1 MQDAISAIIKM
12 QMTNHSVK
20 RLKTSAMNLPDVV
33 RFHLDRQ
40 GFPYR
45 LLGCPAAESLVQAAE
60 KLDIP
65 PRQIARTVLLKDTAG
80 LVMAILPYS
89 YILDFLTLCDVLQRD
104 LEPLYG
110 SETHG
115 FFKQYGCKI
124 GCHPPLPGAFAIPA
138 LADAS
143 LIADE
148 DADIYFDG
156 GNGDVLVSMRV
167 ADFRELLAVARWDRF
182 AVSTEDLDSLL
193 SEQVLTPQNLTNLTK
208 RYTPAQ
214 LREGIEAITEL
225 PVMPQTAQWI
235 RALRAKPDVAV
246 EDILQIVE
254 YDPSL
259 AAQVVYWA
267 RSPLHGYHGPVDSLE
282 TAIQQVLGI
291 ENTLNLLL
299 GSCMSQTFHV
309 PVDGPVGLQT
319 FWRHSIYCASLAS
332 ELAKLLPELM
342 NVKPGL
348 AYLCGL
354 LHDFGY
360 LVLGH
365 VFPARFFLFNRF
377 LAVNRNV
384 PLDALERYVLGV
396 EHWHI
401 GAWLMQSWAMPEE
414 VIAAVR
420 WHHNEDCT
428 QPHAEYSNLVLIAN
442 RLLHHIGVDEEP
454 NPRLP
459 ALAMFTLGITREQ
472 AIEALARVQAS
483 MVELDSLSAALRLP
497 AESSSLQSG

>member
-1 MQDAISAIIKM
+1 M
-12 QMTNHSVK
+12 
-20 RLKTSAMNLPDVV
+20 MNLPDVV
-33 RFHLDRQ
+33 RFHLDQ
-40 GFPYR
+40 HGFPYR
-45 LLGCPAAESLVQAAE
+45 LIDCPSVESLDQAAA

-65 PRQIARTVLLKDTAG
+65 PRQIVRTVLLRDRAG
-80 LVMAILPYS
+80 LVMAILPCS
-89 YILDFLTLCDVLQRD
+89 YILDFSILCQALQRD
-104 LEPLYG
+104 LDPLYG
-110 SETHG
+110 IETHH
-115 FFKQYGCKI
+115 FFEQYGCQT

-143 LIADE
+143 LVADE
-148 DADIYFDG
+148 DAEVYFDG
-156 GNGDVLVSMRV
+156 GNGDVLVSMRAV
-167 ADFRELLAVARWDRF
+167 DFRQVLATARWGHF
-182 AVSTEDLDSLL
+182 AVSTEDLDALL
-193 SEQVLTPQNLTNLTK
+193 SQQAATPQNLVNLTR

-225 PVMPQTAQWI
+225 PVMPQTVQWI
-235 RALRAKPDVAV
+235 MALRAKSDVTV
-246 EDILQIVE
+246 KEILQVAE

-267 RSPLHGYHGPVDSLE
+267 RSPLHGYQGPVDSLE

-299 GSCMSQTFHV
+299 GSCMGQTFHI

-319 FWRHSIYCASLAS
+319 FWRHSIYCASLIS
-332 ELAKLLPELM
+332 ELVKLLPEPT

-377 LAVNRNV
+377 LAVNRSV
-384 PLDALERYVLGV
+384 PLDVVERYVLGV

-442 RLLHHIGVDEEP
+442 RLLRYAGLGEES
-454 NPRLP
+454 NHRLP
-459 ALAMFTLGITREQ
+459 ALVMFTLGITREQ
-472 AIEALARVQAS
+472 AMEALDRVQSS
-483 MVELDSLSAALRLP
+483 MAELDSLSTALRLP
-497 AESSSLQSG
+497 AEG

>member
-1 MQDAISAIIKM
+1 M
-12 QMTNHSVK
+12 
-20 RLKTSAMNLPDVV
+20 MNLPDAVQ
-33 RFHLDRQ
+33 FHLNQ
-40 GFPYR
+40 HSFPYR
-45 LLGCPAAESLVQAAE
+45 LIDCPSVESLVQAAA

-65 PRQIARTVLLKDTAG
+65 PRQIARAVLLRDKAG
-80 LVMAILPYS
+80 LVMAILPCS
-89 YILDFLTLCDVLQRD
+89 YILDFSMLCQALQRD
-104 LEPLYG
+104 LDPLYG
-110 SETHG
+110 IETHR
-115 FFKQYGCKI
+115 FFEQYGCKT
-124 GCHPPLPGAFAIPA
+124 GSHPPLPGVFAIPA

-143 LIADE
+143 LVVDE
-148 DADIYFDG
+148 DAEVYFDG
-156 GNGDVLVSMRV
+156 GNGDVLVSMRA
-167 ADFRELLAVARWDRF
+167 ADFRQVLATARWGHF
-182 AVSTEDLDSLL
+182 AVSTENLDALL
-193 SEQVLTPQNLTNLTK
+193 SQQAMTPQNLVNLTR

-225 PVMPQTAQWI
+225 PVMPQTVQWI
-235 RALRAKPDVAV
+235 MALRAKSDVTV
-246 EDILQIVE
+246 EEILQIVE

-267 RSPLHGYHGPVDSLE
+267 RSPLHGYQGPVDSLE

-291 ENTLNLLL
+291 ENSLNLLL
-299 GSCMSQTFHV
+299 GSCMGQTFHI

-319 FWRHSIYCASLAS
+319 FWRHSIYCASLVS
-332 ELAKLLPELM
+332 ELVKLLPEPT

-377 LAVNRNV
+377 LAVNRSV
-384 PLDALERYVLGV
+384 PLDVLERYVLGV

-401 GAWLMQSWAMPEE
+401 GAWLLQSWAMPEE

-442 RLLHHIGVDEEP
+442 RLLRYAGLGEES
-454 NPRLP
+454 NHRLP
-459 ALAMFTLGITREQ
+459 ALVMFTLGITREQ
-472 AIEALARVQAS
+472 AMEALDRVQSS
-483 MVELDSLSAALRLP
+483 MAELDSLSTVLRLP
-497 AESSSLQSG
+497 AEG